1 MLWIVLAVVAL
12 LFMAGV
18 AIHFSRIEKIQ
29 NACMESLENFRGH
42 HDELMR
48 QTVGRHSQKMAELEE
63 RHQATIA
70 TLKEESAALKNKV
83 DSIEL
88 AKAKAQEKFKSVC
101 DQYASEALVHR
112 EEKAALESEIADLLG
127 TIVKVKEAIKD
138 V

>member
-1 MLWIVLAVVAL
+1 MLWIVLAVVTL
-12 LFMAGV
+12 LFMVGV

-48 QTVGRHSQKMAELEE
+48 QTVGRHSQKMTELEE

-70 TLKEESAALKNKV
+70 TFKEEIAALTNKV

-88 AKAKAQEKFKSVC
+88 AKAKAQQRFNEVC
-101 DQYASEALVHR
+101 EQLNRESASQR
-112 EEKAALESEIADLLG
+112 EEIADLKNENEGLL
-127 TIVKVKEAIKD
+127 TIVGKVREAIEG